1 MKISSF
7 LFDSEYQPKPVGD
20 LVKIEELPMT
30 GIELELWNL
39 EPGALVTS
47 VLDLD
52 EGL

>member
-7 LFDSEYQPKPVGD
+7 LFDSEYQPNPVLE

>member
-7 LFDSEYQPKPVGD
+7 LFDSEYQPKPVDD
-20 LVKIEELPMT
+20 LIKIEELPMT